1 MSLHVDSYLDPFSK
15 IALTL
20 TASQL
25 AKNLIVR
32 SEGVGEDLSF
42 NFFAWRDDKPFICAQ
57 LESKFMKESHQRRF
71 ARCYELMKILR
82 FQLGI
87 TSLTFV
93 AEGYVTEKPQDK
105 ELSLAF
111 LEPQSKV
118 KECLT
123 VIHCEENELIGVPD
137 IYLFSMPYKYT
148 VGRRVEWGHLMEF
161 SQNAIQT
168 VQRYAYPS
176 MLHSAFRRK
185 IDNEISQTQL
195 TAEMAYEI
203 TGNGFLIQEF

>member
-1 MSLHVDSYLDPFSK
+1 MDKYLDPFSK

-25 AKNLIVR
+25 AKNLIVK

-42 NFFAWRDDKPFICAQ
+42 NFFAWRDNRPFLCAQ
-57 LESKFMKESHQRRF
+57 LESKFMKEPHQKRF

-82 FQLGI
+82 FQLGV
-87 TSLTFV
+87 TSLTFI
-93 AEGYVTEKPQDK
+93 AEGYVADEPQNR

-111 LEPQSKV
+111 LEPETKV

-123 VIHCEENELIGVPD
+123 VIHCEENELVGVPD
-137 IYLFSMPYKYT
+137 IYLFSMPYKYGL
-148 VGRRVEWGHLMEF
+148 GRRVDWGHLMEF
-161 SQNAIQT
+161 SQNAIHT

-176 MLHSAFRRK
+176 MLHSAFRRQ
-185 IDNEISQTQL
+185 IDKDIADTQL
-195 TAEMAYEI
+195 TPEIAYDI
-203 TGNGFLIQEF
+203 TGSGFLIQEF